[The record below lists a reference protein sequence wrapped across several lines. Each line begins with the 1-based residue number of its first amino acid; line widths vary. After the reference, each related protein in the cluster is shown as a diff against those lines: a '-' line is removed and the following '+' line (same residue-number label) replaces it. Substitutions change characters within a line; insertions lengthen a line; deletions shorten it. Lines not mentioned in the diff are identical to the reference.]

1 MPKSGNLSQAREER
15 ATLEQL
21 LRRGKV
27 GARKLMRARILLQ
40 ADEGLTDEEIASA
53 LAVGTATVGRTRR
66 RFAEGNLGALEEH
79 PRSGGPPETLR
90 QQVMRLA

>member
-1 MPKSGNLSQAREER
+1 MGRSNASAALAIWPCFEGAGQGVSEQGSGRPGPDPDPA
-15 ATLEQL
+15 
-21 LRRGKV
+21 GFV
-27 GARKLMRARILLQ
+27 
-40 ADEGLTDEEIASA
+40 DEEIASA

-90 QQVMRLA
+90 QQVMSLA